1 MLRLRE
7 LRKQNKLSQQQ
18 LALLLGVTQAT
29 LSGWETEK
37 YRIDNNSLIKCSEI
51 LNTTTDYLLGKD
63 SIDKNIK
70 PIILEKMT
78 IKIPVLCRIP
88 AGVPMEAIEDIID
101 YIEIPDDWTIGDKEY
116 FALKINGDS
125 MSPEYLSGDVVI
137 FRKCETCNN
146 GDDCAVMVNGDDA
159 TFKRIERKENGII
172 LKPLNAAY
180 EISFFTNEDIESKPV
195 RILGIAVELRRKK

>member
-1 MLRLRE
+1 MFGANLKRYRE
-7 LRKQNKLSQQQ
+7 RTGISQKNLAEKLYVSQQTVAKWE
-18 LALLLGVTQAT
+18 LDKSTPNPDTIVSIAELLHVSTDNLLG
-29 LSGWETEK
+29 
-37 YRIDNNSLIKCSEI
+37 INNLQPVSLA
-51 LNTTTDYLLGKD
+51 KD
-63 SIDKNIK
+63 
-70 PIILEKMT
+70 T
-78 IKIPVLCRIP
+78 IKIPVLGKIP
-88 AGVPMEAIEDIID
+88 AGIPMEAIEDIID

-180 EISFFTNEDIESKPV
+180 EISFFTNKDIESKPV